1 MHITKMTY
9 TFDINQ
15 LYILNTLIFDSRIEY
30 SDLNSE
36 LKNGS
41 VEYPIERRTF
51 ENVTRKKNLRGTKTK
66 YNGKSSILKFSGI
79 KSVSITKEN
88 NNFKDNHF
96 IQNIELN
103 SEKSVVE
110 LTTAFGIVVEFNMSE
125 LFCAELIDLKDSEFG
140 KGTSS
145 GKHGFTK
152 EEWNEYLK
160 KEKYVLQQRTE

>member
-1 MHITKMTY
+1 MTKMTY

-15 LYILNTLIFDSRIEY
+15 LHILNTLIFDSSIEY
-30 SDLNSE
+30 TELNSE
-36 LKNGS
+36 LKNDY

-51 ENVTRKKNLRGTKTK
+51 ENVTREKNLLGTKTK
-66 YNGKSSILKFSGI
+66 YNGKRSFIKFSGI
-79 KSVSITKEN
+79 KSLSISKEN
-88 NNFKDNHF
+88 NIFKDNHF

-103 SEKSVVE
+103 SKKNVVE
-110 LTTAFGIVVEFNMSE
+110 LFTTFGVVIEFHISD

-160 KEKYVLQQRTE
+160 KEKYVPQQRV

>member
-1 MHITKMTY
+1 MTKMTY

-15 LYILNTLIFDSRIEY
+15 LHILNTLIFDSSIEY
-30 SDLNSE
+30 SDLESE

-41 VEYPIERRTF
+41 VEYQIERRTF
-51 ENVTRKKNLRGTKTK
+51 ENVTREKNLLGTKTK
-66 YNGKSSILKFSGI
+66 YNGKNSILKFSGI
-79 KSVSITKEN
+79 KSVSISKEN
-88 NNFKDNHF
+88 DIFKDNHF

-103 SEKSVVE
+103 SKKNVVE
-110 LTTAFGIVVEFNMSE
+110 LITTFGVVIGFYISD

-160 KEKYVLQQRTE
+160 KEKYVLQQRI